1 MHIETQVAEAFRLLL
16 EEEKLNGAKR
26 KIDDILIDYRL
37 KPGALIPVL
46 QHTQNIIGYLPPVVQ
61 EYVAQGLNLSASSVY
76 GVVSFYSF
84 FTMTPRGKHIIRVCM
99 GTACY
104 VKGGNIICKSLQ
116 KKLAVSPGG
125 TTKDRQFTLEVV
137 RCLGACG
144 LAPVVV
150 IDDDTHGQVDPGKA
164 VELLEPYFK

>member
-84 FTMTPRGKHIIRVCM
+84 FTMTPRGEHIIRVCM

-104 VKGGNIICKSLQ
+104 VKGGNIICKSL
-116 KKLAVSPGG
+116 KKNL
-125 TTKDRQFTLEVV
+125 TL
-137 RCLGACG
+137 
-144 LAPVVV
+144 
-150 IDDDTHGQVDPGKA
+150 
-164 VELLEPYFK
+164 